1 MEAQEME
8 KGQKRLYST
17 LRRSAWILV
26 VLLCV
31 LLMLIIMFPVR
42 CISVSESGYPS
53 FLSLGSTNLSQKD
66 PRKQYLQ
73 SVLEESLKN
82 TQRYVEEYAVD
93 RARSSGTGIY
103 VIKLGSGK
111 RLVVVC
117 GRKVVLNLKI

>member
-1 MEAQEME
+1 ME

-117 GRKVVLNLKI
+117 GRKVILNLKI

>member
-1 MEAQEME
+1 
-8 KGQKRLYST
+8 
-17 LRRSAWILV
+17 
-26 VLLCV
+26 
-31 LLMLIIMFPVR
+31 MLIIIFPVR
-42 CISVSESGYPS
+42 FISVSETEYPS
-53 FLSLGSTNLSQKD
+53 FLSLGSTRLSQKD
-66 PRKQYLQ
+66 LRKQYLQ

-117 GRKVVLNLKI
+117 GRKVILNLKI